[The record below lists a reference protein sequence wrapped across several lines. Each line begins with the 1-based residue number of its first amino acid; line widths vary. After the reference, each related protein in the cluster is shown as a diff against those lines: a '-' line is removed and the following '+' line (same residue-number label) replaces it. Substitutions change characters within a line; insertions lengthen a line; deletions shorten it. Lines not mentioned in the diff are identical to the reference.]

1 MIKVLIVDD
10 HKLFRQGLRS
20 LLSRELDIE
29 VVGEAGDGIEA
40 KQMMRELTPEVILMD
55 IRMPRCG
62 GLQATVDIR
71 REFPKANIVILTV
84 SDKDEDLF
92 EAIKAGAI
100 GYLLKSA
107 DASELIRSIRGVVVG
122 EASISPVMAP
132 KLLSEFNQIARF
144 PSKRDK
150 PEGRLLSYREKQILR
165 LVAKGSSSKEIAEQ
179 LTVSP
184 NTVKSHMRN
193 IMEKLHIHNRL
204 QAVAYALQEGLTEE
218 NGDTILNSQSP

>member
-1 MIKVLIVDD
+1 MTRVLIVDD
-10 HKLFRQGLRS
+10 HRLFRQGLRS
-20 LLSRELDIE
+20 LLSREPDIE

-40 KQMMRELTPEVILMD
+40 KQQVRELNPEVILMD

-71 REFPKANIVILTV
+71 RESPKTNIVVLTV

-92 EAIKAGAI
+92 EAIKAGAM

-107 DASELIRSIRGVVVG
+107 DASELIRSIRGVVAG
-122 EASISPVMAP
+122 EATISPVMAP
-132 KLLSEFNQIARF
+132 KLLSEFNQIAR
-144 PSKRDK
+144 SHTRRDK
-150 PEGRLLSYREKQILR
+150 PEGTLLSSREKQILR
-165 LVAKGSSSKEIAEQ
+165 LVARGLSSKEIAEQ

-204 QAVAYALQEGLTEE
+204 QAVAYALQEGLTETTDE
-218 NGDTILNSQSP
+218 M

>member
-1 MIKVLIVDD
+1 MARVLIVDD

-20 LLSRELDIE
+20 LLSREPDIE

-40 KQMMRELTPEVILMD
+40 KQLARELTPDVILMD

-62 GLQATVDIR
+62 GLQATRDVR
-71 REFPKANIVILTV
+71 RESPKTNIIMLTV

-92 EAIKAGAI
+92 DAIKAGAM
-100 GYLLKSA
+100 GYLLKSS
-107 DASELIRSIRGVVVG
+107 DAVELVRSIRGVVAG
-122 EASISPVMAP
+122 EATISPVMAP
-132 KLLSEFNQIARF
+132 KLLSEFNQIAKFQPR
-144 PSKRDK
+144 RVRT
-150 PEGRLLSYREKQILR
+150 EGALLSERERQILR
-165 LVAKGSSSKEIAEQ
+165 LVAQGATSKEIAEQ

-204 QAVAYALQEGLTEE
+204 QAVVYALQEGL
-218 NGDTILNSQSP
+218 GDSGDEA

>member
-1 MIKVLIVDD
+1 MINVLIVDD

-20 LLSRELDIE
+20 LLSREPDID
-29 VVGEAGDGIEA
+29 VVGEAGDGVEA
-40 KQMMRELTPEVILMD
+40 KRMVRELTPDVILMD

-71 REFPKANIVILTV
+71 REFPKANIIMLTV
-84 SDKDEDLF
+84 SDKDDDLF
-92 EAIKAGAI
+92 EAIKAGAM

-107 DASELIRSIRGVVVG
+107 DASELIRSIRGVMAG

-132 KLLSEFNQIARF
+132 KLLSEFNQIARSR
-144 PSKRDK
+144 PKRGK
-150 PEGRLLSYREKQILR
+150 PDGTLLSYREKEVLR
-165 LVAKGSSSKEIAEQ
+165 LVAKGSSSREIAEQ
-179 LTVSP
+179 LNVSP

-204 QAVAYALQEGLTEE
+204 QAVAYALQEGLTETAD
-218 NGDTILNSQSP
+218 NM